1 MDALEIIALLALC
14 SVLGALL
21 GWVARGRET
30 SGPVVTLFHDED
42 GRP

>member
-21 GWVARGRET
+21 GWVARGREVG
-30 SGPVVTLFHDED
+30 GPVVTLFHEDEGD
-42 GRP
+42 K